1 MTAEEFIINEEKL
14 AGVVEYSLCWKRTHP
29 GSDKRYPYIKYPG
42 GKWKY
47 VPEEE
52 RAEVEAKWEEKCRL
66 KEERRVFRANLK
78 AMSRAERKDFHQQ
91 VKLLRIIQSINMSG
105 NTSQMANGDTRDS
118 KSEVI
123 VSDII
128 ERLGLPY
135 VHTPGIVANYKFY
148 APDFVVGDTIWE
160 HQGRL
165 GDPGY
170 EARHARKYYD
180 YAAENYKVMVTYDRP
195 GPAPG
200 FTCIKVP
207 EILWTMVSAGIVSA
221 AKVLKTY
228 YPGY

>member
-148 APDFVVGDTIWE
+148 APD
-160 HQGRL
+160 
-165 GDPGY
+165 
-170 EARHARKYYD
+170 
-180 YAAENYKVMVTYDRP
+180 
-195 GPAPG
+195 
-200 FTCIKVP
+200 
-207 EILWTMVSAGIVSA
+207 
-221 AKVLKTY
+221 
-228 YPGY
+228 